1 MVYYV
6 AYKVSGELKYRSQ
19 IVRRLRALGCRQ
31 IRRSFWEVD
40 KTKIGSVIKILQDNF
55 VVILKRTREVRKPY
69 ITPEGTFSE
78 LGSLVVVAYKIPEE
92 AKKGKIKSLLKR
104 APCIR
109 LSRGVY
115 AFAQRHKRF
124 DKNRE
129 LVDARTFWGLV
140 REVDANAVMVP
151 RVIVANNQIVESL
164 LEDVRRRVEK
174 EVNSINEGFRILSQK
189 VKHEELNRRHT
200 LRITR
205 NLRRRFMNAKKLAA
219 FYKEWL
225 RIDFSSILIKPYPAM
240 REVRYVLQER
250 YGST

>member
-6 AYKVSGELKYRSQ
+6 AYKTSDELKYRSQ
-19 IVRRLRALGCRQ
+19 IVRRLRALGCKQ

-40 KTKIGSVIKILQDNF
+40 KNRISFVKKILQNNF
-55 VVILKRTREVRKPY
+55 AVILKRTREVRKPY
-69 ITPEGTFSE
+69 FTPEGTCIE
-78 LGSLVVVAYKIPEE
+78 LGSLVVVAYKIPDE

-115 AFAQRHKRF
+115 AFSQRHKRF
-124 DKNRE
+124 DKNQD

-140 REVDANAVMVP
+140 REVDASAVMVP
-151 RVIVANNQIVESL
+151 RVIVLNNQIVESL
-164 LEDVRRRVEK
+164 LEDVKSRIEK
-174 EVNSINEGFRILSQK
+174 EVNSINEGFKILSQK
-189 VKHEELNRRHT
+189 VKQEEINRRHT

-205 NLRRRFMNAKKLAA
+205 KLRRRFMNAKKLAA
-219 FYKEWL
+219 FYKEWF
-225 RIDFSSILIKPYPAM
+225 RIDFSNILIKPYPAM
-240 REVRYVLQER
+240 REVRSILQEK